1 MEAFLTSIIITFLLL
16 ELIIQDKFQNL
27 SDLDTI
33 LPHLALAVTFLMG
46 QIKKLKQLLWYRFF
60 NQTL

>member
-27 SDLDTI
+27 FKTI
-33 LPHLALAVTFLMG
+33 WPHLALAVTFLMG
-46 QIKKLKQLLWYRFF
+46 QILKLKQLLWYRFF
-60 NQTL
+60 NHGQRK